1 MRWGLCWY
9 GQAALNRRDVGSIP
23 TTATAALPLCLSQ
36 CVFEMEETKLLKRTV
51 RTNRPW
57 RRSHPAG
64 SKAQPPTGR
73 EVEGLGRGS

>member
-23 TTATAALPLCLSQ
+23 TTATYG
-36 CVFEMEETKLLKRTV
+36 
-51 RTNRPW
+51 
-57 RRSHPAG
+57 SHPAG

-73 EVEGLGRGS
+73 EDEGLGRGS